1 MAEIRPAAP
10 GLTGT
15 PAAPARAANPSRT
28 AAQRAF
34 FQQALG
40 QTQAPSA
47 TPAIAAAKPQ
57 PQSQS
62 PALSVQRV
70 VEQPVE
76 GQPQRYLRPGS
87 LLDIKV

>member
-1 MAEIRPAAP
+1 MVEIRSTSP

-15 PAAPARAANPSRT
+15 AQAPLRPASGARAD
-28 AAQRAF
+28 AQRAF

-40 QTQAPSA
+40 QTQAQPAA
-47 TPAIAAAKPQ
+47 TPVVAAKPQ
-57 PQSQS
+57 AQT
-62 PALSVQRV
+62 PAPVVTRV
-70 VEQPVE
+70 VEQPIE